1 MSRLRRP
8 PLQHPLAPLFDRAV
22 DSFCVALSQESIR
35 QYRGTVRNFL
45 SYLGAA
51 HPEVQRLEQLRRE
64 PHILGWMSR
73 LHSQVPPLGTASY
86 IIRLITLR
94 SLLNELAWT
103 AALPGLA
110 HLLRRED
117 IPPSPQ
123 RLPRP
128 LTAEQDQ
135 LLQQEFLRRNDLG
148 GNAFLLMRHTGMR
161 IGECVDLP
169 VDCLRATG
177 PHQWAIHVPL
187 GKLKTERMVP
197 VDAFVR
203 ELVQRL
209 GFFRSLDPLPADG
222 RLLARPGAKDTLLRH
237 LRDYLHQVCHSLGLS
252 TRIVPHQLR
261 HTYATEMLRA
271 GVTFPALMKLL
282 GHTSPEMTMQYLDV
296 ALTDLQR
303 EFELARSKPRHLVP
317 QPKASFASRR
327 TGLGGV
333 VDSLQAAQ
341 HVLEMF
347 RRALPDGSS
356 RRRLDRLSN
365 RLTKI
370 LSEARELA
378 TTSEW
383 AENGQ

>member
-1 MSRLRRP
+1 MSRMRLP

-51 HPEVQRLEQLRRE
+51 HPEVQRLNQLHRE
-64 PHILGWMSR
+64 PHILSWMSR
-73 LHSQVPPLGTASY
+73 LHSQMPPLGTPSF
-86 IIRLITLR
+86 IIRLISLR

-103 AALPGLA
+103 EQLPELT

-117 IPPSPQ
+117 IPRAPQ
-123 RLPRP
+123 KLPRP

-148 GNAFLLMRHTGMR
+148 GNAFLLIRHTGMR
-161 IGECVDLP
+161 IGECADLS
-169 VDCLRATG
+169 VDCLRSTS

-209 GFFRSLDPLPADG
+209 RFFRSLDPLPADG

-237 LRDYLHQVCHSLGLS
+237 LRDYLHQVCHGLGLS
-252 TRIVPHQLR
+252 TRLVPHQLR

-271 GVTFPALMKLL
+271 EVSFPALMKLL

-296 ALTDLQR
+296 VLTDLQR
-303 EFELARSKPRHLVP
+303 EFELARSKPRHRVP
-317 QPKASFASRR
+317 QPPVPSAPQRSGLHAVLDSLHTAQHMLELFGRSLPNGPSRR
-327 TGLGGV
+327 C
-333 VDSLQAAQ
+333 
-341 HVLEMF
+341 
-347 RRALPDGSS
+347 
-356 RRRLDRLSN
+356 LDRLSN
-365 RLTKI
+365 RLSKI
-370 LSEARELA
+370 LREARNL
-378 TTSEW
+378 TTP
-383 AENGQ
+383 